1 MKTTY
6 TRTLFHPDLTTAT
19 VILYITEGTK
29 YEIEDLD
36 NAERIETTGL
46 KSWTIV
52 EGGAE
57 ADAVETIMDEVD
69 ENREYLILQFENGRN
84 EFYRNSHVTMFIL

>member
-6 TRTLFHPDLTTAT
+6 TRTLMVPDLSKAK
-19 VILYITEGTK
+19 VRLMIFKLNK
-29 YEIEDLD
+29 YENYGQEPEEIEF
-36 NAERIETTGL
+36 TGL

-57 ADAVETIMDEVD
+57 AEAVETIMDEVD
-69 ENREYLILQFENGRN
+69 DNHEYLILQFENGRN
-84 EFYRNSHVTMFIL
+84 EFYRNSYVTMFIW